1 MADEERAA
9 RDGFRPDFA
18 GAEPRFAAD
27 TDGPVLHVPMLRGDG
42 SVLGRLWASRDG
54 AAAGFL
60 PAPGPAGLNA
70 KGAWVRRL
78 ILARAQGLDALGAL
92 ARWTGAPQDDRAG
105 AVPPGSVPE
114 HADRLLGIPPP
125 DPGGARDTEVT
136 DGDERK

>member
-1 MADEERAA
+1 MTDEEQAA
-9 RDGFRPDFA
+9 RDEFRPEFA

-27 TDGPVLHVPMLRGDG
+27 TDGPVLHVPVLREDG
-42 SVLGRLWASRDG
+42 SALGRLWASRDG

-60 PAPGPAGLNA
+60 PVPGPAGLNA

-92 ARWTGAPQDDRAG
+92 ARWTGASQDDRAG

-114 HADRLLGIPPP
+114 HADRLDGIPPP
-125 DPGGARDTEVT
+125 
-136 DGDERK
+136 